1 MARIITR
8 LADSGVFRVG
18 GVLVETVAFKIMGTH
33 LGVAWEGLTH
43 MTQDVDLAGDNRIAI
58 AVPGLKA
65 DVPAAIESLQMGF
78 FPVPGL
84 SLKDRQP
91 LTLSGER
98 HCGWTC

>member
-1 MARIITR
+1 
-8 LADSGVFRVG
+8 
-18 GVLVETVAFKIMGTH
+18 
-33 LGVAWEGLTH
+33 
-43 MTQDVDLAGDNRIAI
+43 LAGDNRIAI